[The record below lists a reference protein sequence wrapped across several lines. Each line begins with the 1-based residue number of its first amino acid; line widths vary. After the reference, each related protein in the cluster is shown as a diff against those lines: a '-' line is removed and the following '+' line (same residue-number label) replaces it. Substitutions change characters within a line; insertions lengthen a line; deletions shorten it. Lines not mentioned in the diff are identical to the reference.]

1 MRPIIL
7 ALSALALLTAAPAQ
21 AAPNPAPAAGGEPRL
36 VDTIPDFARAW
47 EATQALP
54 DAERGAAFEAAFAP
68 ALPGFYDAARF
79 ETPKGKDAYR
89 ARLLRNLKAFPQ
101 DRAGIEDVEH
111 RFSAMFAPALKT
123 FEARF
128 GPMRGYAPIYLVHS
142 LGEFDG
148 GTRDL
153 PQGVRL
159 LFGADLIARIHK
171 GPQVQPFFHHELF
184 HILHER
190 SFGDCQP
197 VWCGLWKEGLATY
210 VASRLNPGATDE
222 ALLLTLPEPIRPAVD
237 ANRKAAVCAVTARLD
252 STDDKDEAPLFTFQR
267 LSPELPPRF
276 GYYVGFLVAQEL
288 GRTRSLEQ
296 LTKLSQA
303 QAKPLIVAAL
313 HGLADCAS

>member
-1 MRPIIL
+1 MRLI
-7 ALSALALLTAAPAQ
+7 ALAAAVFLATS
-21 AAPNPAPAAGGEPRL
+21 APAAPKPTGEPQL
-36 VDTIPDFARAW
+36 IDTIPQFERAAA
-47 EATQALP
+47 ATEALP
-54 DAERGAAFEAAFAP
+54 DDQRGPAFEAAFAP
-68 ALPGFYDAARF
+68 TLPGFYDAARF

-89 ARLLRNLKAFPQ
+89 ARLLRNLKALPQ

-111 RFSAMFAPALKT
+111 RFSAMFAPALKS

-153 PQGVRL
+153 PGGNRL
-159 LFGADLIARIHK
+159 LFGADMIARIHK
-171 GPQVQPFFHHELF
+171 GPTIQPFFHHELF
-184 HILHER
+184 HILHQR
-190 SFGDCQP
+190 TFGDCAP

-222 ALLLTLPEPIRPAVD
+222 DLLLTLPEPIRPAID
-237 ANRKAAVCAVTARLD
+237 AHRAAAVCAVTARLD
-252 STDDKDEAPLFTFQR
+252 STDAKDEGALFSFQR

-288 GRTRSLEQ
+288 GKTRSLDQ
-296 LTKLSQA
+296 LRALDQA
-303 QAKPLIVAAL
+303 QARPLIAAAL
-313 HGLADCAS
+313 HKMADCPTA